1 MPISALIKQL
11 QALNPT
17 ERRQQTT
24 HSNVNSLDLDYIHDP
39 IPQMPVAHF
48 FDNSDIAVAKNSRFS
63 YVPAHTHEFIE
74 MNYQFSGHSTQF
86 INGEKIILQPHQLL
100 LMDTAIV
107 QQIESTGTNDLLINL
122 LLKDDATVDR
132 LFATLPATTNRI
144 TEFLYNAVQVN
155 TLHNN
160 FILFDLSDQPIAID
174 LIECLLF
181 KGLNPIG
188 DQQTSM
194 TLLLLPLLLE
204 LPTTII
210 KSFTNFADVTHDRLL
225 PVLDYINH
233 HYADAT
239 LTAVSAHFNYNANYL
254 SNKLRASTGHS
265 FKELVDRRRLA
276 VAQNLMIKT
285 PLSLNAICE
294 QIGYQNPSSL
304 FRLFMKYL
312 QTSPSD
318 YKHQVTQHASAI

>member
-1 MPISALIKQL
+1 MAIISLSQQL
-11 QALNPT
+11 QALTPT

-39 IPQMPVAHF
+39 IPQMPIAHF
-48 FDNSDIAVAKNSRFS
+48 FDDSDIAVVKNSRFS

-107 QQIESTGTNDLLINL
+107 QQIESTATDDLLVNL
-122 LLKDDATVDR
+122 LLKDDTTVGR
-132 LFATLPATTNRI
+132 LFATLPVTTNRV
-144 TEFLYNAVQVN
+144 TEFLYNTVQIN

-160 FILFDLSDQPIAID
+160 FIVFDLNNQPLARN
-174 LIECLLF
+174 LIECLLY
-181 KGLNPIG
+181 KGLMPTA
-188 DQQTSM
+188 DRQTSM
-194 TLLLLPLLLE
+194 TLLFLPLLLE
-204 LPTTII
+204 LPATII
-210 KSFTNFADVTHDRLL
+210 KSFTNFADVTHDRLV

-239 LTAVSAHFNYNANYL
+239 LSAVSAYFNYNANYL
-254 SNKLRASTGHS
+254 SNKLRSSTGHS

-312 QTSPSD
+312 QTSPSA
-318 YKHQVTQHASAI
+318 YKHQVTQHASAM